1 MKILP
6 ASLIDINAFKG
17 AILIGE
23 FNTTYVCVGIGF
35 ALDECEIMFDLADNT
50 GEYQCSVNF
59 EHIKDW
65 SIQFNSHPVQITS
78 NETA

>member
-17 AILIGE
+17 AILINE

-35 ALDECEIMFDLADNT
+35 ALDECEVMFDLADDT
-50 GEYQCSVNF
+50 GEYQCSVNI

-65 SIQFNSHPVQITS
+65 SVQFNSHPVQFTTDEI
-78 NETA
+78 A

>member
-17 AILIGE
+17 AILINE
-23 FNTTYVCVGIGF
+23 FNTTYVCIGVGF
-35 ALDECEIMFDLADNT
+35 ALDECEVMFDLADNT
-50 GEYQCSVNF
+50 GEYQCSVNI

-65 SIQFNSHPVQITS
+65 SIQFNSHPVQFTPDGI
-78 NETA
+78 A